1 MCQILI
7 QCHHLCRRCN
17 QYFIPLSPGVNYLYV
32 PNYDFLAQVEVATMF
47 ALLIQ
52 RRLRWLGHVTYSTA
66 SYATGTRPAG
76 GPTCRFIEVCKRDLK
91 AGNVNPAAWEAVAV
105 DRSHRRLA
113 VKESTQACEESTEA
127 QTAVGSISTHRA
139 IHGIHPQQL
148 QQSLPIQ
155 NRIVPQQQKVLQLNH

>member
-1 MCQILI
+1 M
-7 QCHHLCRRCN
+7 
-17 QYFIPLSPGVNYLYV
+17 
-32 PNYDFLAQVEVATMF
+32 
-47 ALLIQ
+47 
-52 RRLRWLGHVTYSTA
+52 A

-76 GPTCRFIEVCKRDLK
+76 GPTCRFIEVCTRDLK

-155 NRIVPQQQKVLQLNH
+155 NRIVPQQQKVLQLNHWLTLGADYIVSRDRQDANIIIIIIIIIIDLHI